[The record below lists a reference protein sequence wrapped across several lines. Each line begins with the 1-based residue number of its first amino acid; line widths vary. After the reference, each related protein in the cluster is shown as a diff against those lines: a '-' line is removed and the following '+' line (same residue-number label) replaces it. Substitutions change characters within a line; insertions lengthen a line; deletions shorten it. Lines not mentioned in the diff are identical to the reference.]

1 MELPGDPLGSPTKS
15 PLAPVQVCYIDAFAV
30 MVFFTPREAS
40 DTLDALE
47 SGLADSGLRLARSS
61 ADETTRLVGSRF
73 ETKFWKLTA
82 AALEAFSVSGTT

>member
-1 MELPGDPLGSPTKS
+1 MALPGHPLGSPTKS

-30 MVFFTPREAS
+30 IFFTTREAS
-40 DTLDALE
+40 DKLDALE
-47 SGLADSGLRLARSS
+47 NGLADSGLRLARSS

-82 AALEAFSVSGTT
+82 AALEAFSVAGTT